1 MPLSKKLTIGQRRLH
16 HLGVSGS
23 TFKDAA
29 DAVAWLGAMQ
39 GQDYSGSLWA
49 LALRVP
55 GTTAADI
62 EKAIVDATIMRTWAV
77 RGTLHYVAPADI
89 HWMLALLAPRLI
101 AGNASRYKQLELDAP
116 TLQRSTDLIAR
127 AVTDRG
133 QLSRA
138 ELFALLEASN
148 ISTAGQRGFH
158 MLQRAGLERL
168 VYQGPMLRNETT
180 FRALPSGGMLE
191 KEVALAQL
199 ASRYF
204 VSHGPATL
212 EDFTHWSGLTVVEAR
227 AGLDGC
233 KATLQTEQM
242 DGQRFF
248 SSAHAAAPP
257 DRALYL
263 LPGFDEFILGY
274 RDRSAVL
281 DAEFADAI
289 CPGGNGVFTP
299 SIVLNGR
306 VVGTWRRTIKARTVE
321 IACSPFMALGVRERR
336 LFAEELER
344 FGRFVG
350 LPVTFSQT

>member
-16 HLGVSGS
+16 HLGVSA
-23 TFKDAA
+23 TFKDVAE
-29 DAVAWLGAMQ
+29 AVAWLGAMQ

-49 LALRVP
+49 LSVRVP
-55 GTTAADI
+55 GATAADI
-62 EKAIVDATIMRTWAV
+62 EKAIVDAAIMRTWAV

-101 AGNASRYKQLELDAP
+101 SGNASRYKQLELDAQ
-116 TLQRSTDLIAR
+116 TLVRSTDLIAR

-138 ELFALLEASN
+138 ELFEHLESN
-148 ISTAGQRGFH
+148 HISTAGQRGFH

-180 FRALPSGGMLE
+180 FRALPSGGTLE

-227 AGLDGC
+227 TGLASC
-233 KATLQTEQM
+233 KASLLAEQI
-242 DGQRFF
+242 GATTYY
-248 SSAHAAAPP
+248 SSPQPAAPP

-289 CPGGNGVFTP
+289 CPGGNGMFSP

-306 VVGTWRRTIKARTVE
+306 VVGTWRRTIKTRTVE
-321 IACSPFMALGVRERR
+321 IVCSPFTALGARERR

-350 LPVTFSQT
+350 LPVTVSQT